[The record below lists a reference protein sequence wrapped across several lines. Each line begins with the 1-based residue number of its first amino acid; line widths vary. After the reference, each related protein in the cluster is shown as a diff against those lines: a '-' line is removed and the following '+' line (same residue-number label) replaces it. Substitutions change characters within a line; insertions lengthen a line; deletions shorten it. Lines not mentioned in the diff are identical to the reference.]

1 MMKKLITIIFQ
12 LLFFAIAANAQFILS
27 GRVTDSIT
35 GESLAFVNIVYNKA
49 NQGTTTDLDGY
60 FNIESHNPIKILCV
74 SYLGYRKDSIYIDN
88 NIKNLNIKLTPDVM
102 RLDEVTIFPGV
113 NPAHRIINLVQENKE
128 INRPEALNSFSY
140 VSYNKFHATFD
151 LADIPIIDTTSLSA
165 DSIKIINQA
174 ADSVSDSTVNSL
186 NRAKQLLDKQH
197 LLLMESVSKRKFKKP
212 DKNKET
218 VIANRISG
226 LQNPMFFMLAT
237 QMQSFSFYDET
248 INLYD
253 KNYLNPISKGST
265 DRYFFMI
272 EDTMFTEKFD
282 TVFVISFRPRK
293 GKNFDGLKGTLQ
305 INSNKYAVQNVLA
318 SPAEP
323 NSMLTIQI
331 QQMYEYIQDTQ
342 WFPVQLNTN
351 FTFHSLSVSIDGYLA
366 PLKGIGKSY
375 IQDININP
383 NLDEE
388 KFDHIVVNTE
398 KDSHKKNDEFW
409 NKYRRDSLNTKE
421 KNTYQVIDSIGKEAK
436 LDNKLAFL
444 EAFASG
450 NIPISIFNINL
461 DQIMWYNQHEG
472 YRLGLGVHTN
482 DKLLKWASIGGY
494 FAYGF
499 GDKQIKYGGNIL
511 VNFSKKYE
519 LYLNI
524 SYKNDVIESDNYDF
538 KWSNQLIS
546 TEVYRDFLLT
556 EFDKIEKWQI
566 TAGARLF
573 RYLKTE
579 ASFSHNQKTILNT
592 DRYLINNVPPVTNLE
607 YYKAE
612 ISGKYAFKEKFL
624 QTPKGN
630 KLSMGTNWPILWFN
644 IAYGFN
650 NTSFDNGFL
659 KIEAQIDKKFSFKML
674 GNTYLRISGGFADTN
689 TPYSMLYSGYGSY
702 SWIDAGNTFNTMRIN
717 EFISDRFTHAFIKHD
732 FGSLLFKTKKWQP
745 EIALLTNI
753 GWSDWSK
760 KDIEGQ
766 TKEPYNKFY
775 FESGIQF
782 NYILRAS
789 FIGYGF
795 GTYYRYGAY
804 HLPNLIDNFAFKL
817 TLTYSL

>member
-12 LLFFAIAANAQFILS
+12 LLFFAIVANAQYKLS

-60 FNIESHNPIKILCV
+60 FIIDSKEPVKLLCI
-74 SYLGYRKDSIYIDN
+74 SYLGYKKDSIYLA
-88 NIKNLNIKLTPDVM
+88 KNTEYLHIKLAPDITK
-102 RLDEVTIFPGV
+102 LGEVTIYPGV
-113 NPAHRIINLVQENKE
+113 NPAHRIINLVIQNK
-128 INRPEALNSFSY
+128 NNNHPESLNSFSY
-140 VSYNKFHATFD
+140 TSYNKFHATFD

-165 DSIKIINQA
+165 DSIKIINEA
-174 ADSVSDSTVNSL
+174 ADSVSDSTVNRL
-186 NRAKQLLDKQH
+186 NRAKRLLDKQH
-197 LLLMESVSKRKFKKP
+197 LLLMESVSERKFKKP

-253 KNYLNPISKGST
+253 KKYLNPISKGST
-265 DRYFFMI
+265 ERYFFMI
-272 EDTMFTEKFD
+272 EDTMFTEQFD

-323 NSMLTIQI
+323 NSTFTIQI
-331 QQMYEYIQDTQ
+331 QQMYEYVQNTQ

-351 FTFHSLSVSIDGYLA
+351 FTFNSLSVDIDGYMA

-375 IQDININP
+375 IQDIRINP
-383 NLDEE
+383 DLDAE
-388 KFDHIVVNTE
+388 KFDHIVVDTE
-398 KDSHKKNDEFW
+398 KDAHKKDDEFW
-409 NKYRRDSLNTKE
+409 NKYRRDSLNIQE
-421 KNTYQVIDSIGKEAK
+421 ENTYQVIDSLGKEAN

-450 NIPISIFNINL
+450 NIPVSIFNIEL
-461 DQIMWYNQHEG
+461 DKIMWYNKHEG
-472 YRLGLGVHTN
+472 YRLGLGISTN
-482 DKLLKWASIGGY
+482 ENLLQWASIGGY

-499 GDKQIKYGGNIL
+499 GDKQFKYGGNLLFDI
-511 VNFSKKYE
+511 SKKHE
-519 LYLNI
+519 LILGV
-524 SYKNDVIESDNYDF
+524 SYKNDVTESDNYTF
-538 KWSNQLIS
+538 KWSNQLLS
-546 TEVYRDFLLT
+546 TEVYRYLLLT
-556 EFDKIEKWQI
+556 QFDHIEKWEI
-566 TAGARLF
+566 FAGARLF
-573 RYLKTE
+573 RYFKAE
-579 ASFSHNQKTILNT
+579 AGFSHNQKNILNT
-592 DRYLINNVPPVTNLE
+592 NRYLMGEMPPVAELE

-612 ISGKYAFKEKFL
+612 ISGKYAFKEKFI

-644 IAYGFN
+644 IAYGFD
-650 NTSFDNGFL
+650 NTGFDNGFL
-659 KIEAQIDKKFSFKML
+659 KFEAQIDKRFSIKML
-674 GNTYLRISGGFADTN
+674 GNTYLRIAGGFADTN

-717 EFISDRFTHAFIKHD
+717 EFMNDCFTHVFIKHD

-745 EIALLTNI
+745 EIALITNV

-760 KDIEGQ
+760 KDIVGQ
-766 TKEPYNKFY
+766 NIGPYNNFY
-775 FESGIQF
+775 FESGVQF

-789 FIGYGF
+789 IIGYGF
-795 GTYYRYGAY
+795 ATYYRYGAY